1 MDSRELVK
9 RVLNRQPVDRIPM
22 YDSFWTEVVRDFH
35 NQGIPADTRPEDYF
49 QFDLDMFWFE
59 QDFLLPKRILEKK
72 EDTRIETDGWGTTN
86 KVFVDSQTTPGL
98 IDFAVKSR
106 ETWEQIYKEKLVYG
120 PGRIEWDIM
129 QARYESM
136 RSAGKYIVLSMLDP
150 FECTWHIVGPEN
162 QFMML
167 VTDPD
172 WLKDMYNSH
181 TTLIEDGWR
190 SLQERGIKPDALWLY
205 GDIAY
210 GKGMLFAPDMYRSL
224 LQPFHAR
231 LANLAHEYDAH
242 LIYHTDG
249 NPSAVLPDL
258 IDAGIDCLQPM
269 EVKAGMDVLELKH
282 LYGDKLVLMGNIDAR
297 LYQKNDMEELKKEI
311 EQKIPAA
318 MEGGGYIYHSD
329 HSIPPGTT
337 LKTYEHAL
345 KLVREL
351 GQY

>member
-9 RVLNRQPVDRIPM
+9 RILNHQPVDRIPL
-22 YDSFWTEVVRDFH
+22 YDSYWNEVVRDFH
-35 NQGIPADTRPEDYF
+35 NQGIPKEVRLEDYF
-49 QFDLDMFWFE
+49 QLDFDMFWFE
-59 QDFLLPKRILEKK
+59 QDFQLPGKILE
-72 EDTRIETDGWGTTN
+72 ENNDSRIETDGWGTTN
-86 KVFVDSQTTPGL
+86 KVFKESQSTPGL

-106 ETWEQIYKEKLVYG
+106 DEWEHTYKEKLIYG
-120 PGRIEWDIM
+120 PGRIEWENL

-136 RSAGKYIVLSMLDP
+136 REAGKFVVLSMLDP

-167 VTDPD
+167 VTEPD
-172 WLKDMYNSH
+172 WLKDIYNSH
-181 TTLIEDGWR
+181 TTLIEDAWR
-190 SLQERGIKPDALWLY
+190 DLQEKGIKPDALWLY

-210 GKGMLFAPDMYRSL
+210 GKGMLFAPATYRNL

-231 LANLAHEYDAH
+231 LASLAHEYDAH

-249 NPSAVLPDL
+249 NPTAVLPDL
-258 IDAGIDCLQPM
+258 IDAGVDCLQPM
-269 EVKAGMDVLELKH
+269 EVKAGMDVIELKR
-282 LYGDKLVLMGNIDAR
+282 LYGDRLVLMGNIDAR
-297 LYQKNDMEELKKEI
+297 LYQTNDMDGLKSEI
-311 EQKIPAA
+311 EAKIPAA

-337 LKTYEHAL
+337 LETYESAL

-351 GQY
+351 GRY